1 MMNSKKKRE
10 LSIFFI
16 PGSLS
21 THPALAL
28 WVQQPLQGALPTLCA
43 FPLLEQCFRFPS
55 RNHPGP
61 SLSFPR
67 VGHETQACPITA
79 FHLSSQ
85 WASSLGLCQNYWQKK
100 LFFFHESYLS
110 QRRCR
115 HDPAITEAEL
125 NEEGNTSQKRE
136 GRGRL
141 PQMRPCLGKFLSIS
155 E

>member
-1 MMNSKKKRE
+1 MNSKKKRE

-43 FPLLEQCFRFPS
+43 FPLLERCFRFPS

-61 SLSFPR
+61 SLSFPG

-85 WASSLGLCQNYWQKK
+85 WASSLGLCQNYWPK
-100 LFFFHESYLS
+100 SYSFSMRATYLRGDAVTILPS
-110 QRRCR
+110 LKQSLTRNETHHRRER
-115 HDPAITEAEL
+115 GEAD
-125 NEEGNTSQKRE
+125 SPR
-136 GRGRL
+136 
-141 PQMRPCLGKFLSIS
+141 
-155 E
+155 